1 MCWSPLRCQQGSNDG
16 SARWS
21 GSGSVWRPRSRIRR
35 RSGTESPGKQASA
48 CSGLRSWSP
57 VRISPVA
64 HGNYIDQAVSV
75 VNSVDDAVFAYTES
89 PQGLSATELS
99 NTSGSR
105 LIGQLLNSDQNSRC
119 C

>member
-1 MCWSPLRCQQGSNDG
+1 MDQ
-16 SARWS
+16 S
-21 GSGSVWRPRSRIRR
+21 GDPDHESGGEAGRR
-35 RSGTESPGKQASA
+35 VQASRPQH

-105 LIGQLLNSDQNSRC
+105 LIGQLPNSDQNSRC